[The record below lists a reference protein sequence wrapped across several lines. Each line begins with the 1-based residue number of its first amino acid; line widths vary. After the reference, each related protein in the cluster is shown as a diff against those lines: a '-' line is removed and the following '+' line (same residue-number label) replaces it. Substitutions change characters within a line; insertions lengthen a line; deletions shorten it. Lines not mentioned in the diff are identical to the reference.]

1 MDKLDRSF
9 SPDLDHEEIL
19 RTRKPLLSFNENNDY
34 ESWREKVK
42 ERLTD
47 LLGMPEEKCDPRMQI
62 EWEKDQGD
70 FIEKRFIF
78 YSEPQTKIP
87 CHLWIPK
94 KAKKPCPVVICLQGH
109 STGMHISMGR
119 QIHEKDFKNP
129 DGRFMDRDIAVQA
142 IEQGYAALIMEQR
155 GFGERI
161 SEKSAIFDKSPE
173 FAQAIK
179 DFWYSRTGCYHPSMV
194 AILLGRTLIGERIW
208 DISRAIDLLPNFHEI
223 DTERIACTGNSGGGT
238 ATYYAACMEER
249 IKIAMPCCSVC
260 NFIESIGIMRHC
272 SCNYIPRIAKYFDMG
287 DISTLIAPRKLIM
300 ISGKQDIGFYIKG
313 SYDAYATIEKIFKKA
328 GVPDNC
334 KLVVGEEGHRFYK
347 DPSWDVFAKL
357 SGWRE
362 F

>member
-1 MDKLDRSF
+1 MNAFELNAKLIREIKPSMSYDGKN
-9 SPDLDHEEIL
+9 LEEWQ
-19 RTRKPLLSFNENNDY
+19 RTAKAKLAE
-34 ESWREKVK
+34 
-42 ERLTD
+42 
-47 LLGMPEEKCDPRMQI
+47 LLGMDKFTKVAPELDIEYEKKIDGATEI
-62 EWEKDQGD
+62 
-70 FIEKRFIF
+70 RFTF
-78 YSEPQTKIP
+78 QSEDGYRVP
-87 CHLWIPK
+87 CHLLLPDGVEN
-94 KAKKPCPVVICLQGH
+94 PPVMICLQGH

-161 SEKSAIFDKSPE
+161 SEKSAIFDKAPE
-173 FAQAIK
+173 YAQAIK

-208 DISRAIDLLPNFHEI
+208 DISRAIDLLPNFPEI

-260 NFIESIGIMRHC
+260 NFIESIGIKRHC

-287 DISTLIAPRKLIM
+287 DISTLIAPRKLVM

-313 SYDAYATIEKIFKKA
+313 SYDAYATIEKVFKKA

-334 KLVVGEEGHRFYK
+334 RLVVGEEGHRFYK
-347 DPSWDVFAKL
+347 DPSWDIFAEL